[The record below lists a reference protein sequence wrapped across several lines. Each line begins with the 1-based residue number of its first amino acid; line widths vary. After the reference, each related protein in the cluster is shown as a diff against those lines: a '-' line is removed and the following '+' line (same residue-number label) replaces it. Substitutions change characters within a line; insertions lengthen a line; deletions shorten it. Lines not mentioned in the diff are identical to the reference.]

1 MKSLLDPSFRYTPSF
16 STDLKHTFARVRR
29 EMRQA
34 QGQAAACRPN
44 VLPIKQRTAAT
55 NMMRLQIERTA
66 L

>member
-16 STDLKHTFARVRR
+16 STDLKQTFARVRR

-34 QGQAAACRPN
+34 QGDVPVGQPN
-44 VLPIKQRTAAT
+44 VLPIKQRVASA
-55 NMMRLQIERTA
+55 NMKRLQPERTA